1 MASDSFADKGGLVY
15 AAYTHLVFQIDQQ
28 SLLSQATYKLRCSS
42 VSKLDRL
49 LCLFLIESPVVGLT
63 GLAGSTK

>member
-1 MASDSFADKGGLVY
+1 MALDSFADKGGLVY
-15 AAYTHLVFQIDQQ
+15 AAYTHPVFQIDQQ
-28 SLLSQATYKLRCSS
+28 FLLSQATCKLRCHS

-49 LCLFLIESPVVGLT
+49 LCLFLIESPVGSLT